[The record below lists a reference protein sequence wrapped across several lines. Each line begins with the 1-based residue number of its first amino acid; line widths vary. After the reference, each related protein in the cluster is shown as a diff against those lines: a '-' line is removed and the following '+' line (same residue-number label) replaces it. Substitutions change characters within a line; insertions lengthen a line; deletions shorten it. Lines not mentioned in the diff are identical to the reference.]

1 MLGYFFGDRDSTSRK
16 QLGFKFFISFFLCI
30 FLMIVDYKYDHLD
43 RFRQKM
49 SVVIYPIQMIVDYPL
64 RKISNINYWLTSH
77 SNLIEENNI
86 LKSENLLNRA
96 ALQRLDSIESEN
108 NRLRSLLQTGER
120 LEERVLVA
128 ETLKVDLDPYR
139 QRFLINHGLN
149 DEVYLG
155 QAVIDSQ
162 GIVGQII
169 RVNAYTSE
177 VLLISD
183 LDHAI
188 PVVLDRNGLRTI
200 AIGTGDSSNLL
211 LPYLTNSSDIKVGDL
226 VVTSGLGGVFPSGY
240 PVGHVTEINIAP
252 ERSFSRIIIAP
263 AAQLDRDTEVILIW
277 PSIN

>member
-1 MLGYFFGDRDSTSRK
+1 MIGYFFGGNSVTSRN
-16 QLGFKFFISFFLCI
+16 QLGFKFIILFFLCI
-30 FLMIVDYKYDHLD
+30 SLMFVDYKYDHLD
-43 RFRQKM
+43 RFRQTI
-49 SVVIYPIQMIVDYPL
+49 SVVIYPIQAIVDYPL
-64 RKISNINYWLTSH
+64 RKVSDVSYWLTSH
-77 SNLIEENNI
+77 SNLIEENNA
-86 LKSENLLNRA
+86 LRSENLLNSA

-149 DEVYLG
+149 DEIYLG

-162 GIVGQII
+162 GIVGQVI

-188 PVVLDRNGLRTI
+188 PVSLDRNGLRTI
-200 AIGTGDSSNLL
+200 AVGTGDSSSLL
-211 LPYLTNSSDIKVGDL
+211 LPYVTNSSDVKIGDL
-226 VVTSGLGGVFPSGY
+226 VITSGLGGVFPSGY
-240 PVGHVTEINIAP
+240 PVGYVSEINIEP
-252 ERSFSRIIIAP
+252 EKSFSRIILSP

-277 PSIN
+277 PSIE